1 MMPVNPPAASASRIT
16 AGNQNRRRMCLRSL
30 GGALTIPCGV
40 YDFKREPGGFAAM
53 ISPIFFRITLPQ
65 LPSCGQRGFPQLPSS
80 ADLRLRDYNLG
91 EPEPRCNEMKLR
103 VNDRDEVST
112 TRVSGWVKVSMSE
125 GEIAVR
131 LLGVNAE
138 KKVPSPL

>member
-1 MMPVNPPAASASRIT
+1 
-16 AGNQNRRRMCLRSL
+16 
-30 GGALTIPCGV
+30 
-40 YDFKREPGGFAAM
+40 
-53 ISPIFFRITLPQ
+53 
-65 LPSCGQRGFPQLPSS
+65 
-80 ADLRLRDYNLG
+80 
-91 EPEPRCNEMKLR
+91 MKLR